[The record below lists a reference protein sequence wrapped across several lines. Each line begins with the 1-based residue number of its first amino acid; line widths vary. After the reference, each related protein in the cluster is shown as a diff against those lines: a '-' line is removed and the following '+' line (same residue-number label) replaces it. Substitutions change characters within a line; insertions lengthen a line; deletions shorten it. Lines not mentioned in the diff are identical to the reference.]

1 MVIFITFS
9 GLHPVELYGSMPNF
23 IPYSFSIRVISS
35 SVSIW
40 LYYVKWPFL
49 ASTGWLRITLLVFFT
64 FLVVKIGKRIKKS

>member
-9 GLHPVELYGSMPNF
+9 GLHPVELYGSMSNF

-40 LYYVKWPFL
+40 LAIMLNDNF
-49 ASTGWLRITLLVFFT
+49 
-64 FLVVKIGKRIKKS
+64 